1 MEDFK
6 LDENKI
12 AKITRRL
19 GNLRHFA
26 QISSGSVTNDQ
37 IIRASVRDLE
47 YLLQWL
53 YSYEPDAFKAS
64 GIFNPIE
71 TIKTKKDELQTSLWN
86 EKCDEK

>member
-1 MEDFK
+1 MENFK

-19 GNLRHFA
+19 GNLRHLA
-26 QISSGSVTNDQ
+26 QISSGSITNDQ
-37 IIRASVRDLE
+37 IIRSAVRDLE

-71 TIKTKKDELQTSLWN
+71 TIKNQQDEQLSIF
-86 EKCDEK
+86 